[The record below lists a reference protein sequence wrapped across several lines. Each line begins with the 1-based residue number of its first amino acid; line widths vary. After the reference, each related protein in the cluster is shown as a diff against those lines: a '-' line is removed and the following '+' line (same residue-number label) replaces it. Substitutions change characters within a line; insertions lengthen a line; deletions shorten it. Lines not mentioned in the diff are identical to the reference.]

1 MDTERHATLLL
12 DLVWPEVDAKAQGF
26 IYAKDFPL
34 AVSRMEEILNRGKP
48 DRDRAQLVSE
58 TGREILRK
66 FGSDQEFFKVYKEDF
81 RELFDGLVGTSFKS
95 AVKSCA
101 GDGALDRLQDNEITD
116 EMHDKKAVTPTLQD
130 EVLRL
135 REQVRELSS
144 KNVEKD
150 QEIIARDEIIAELQG
165 KDAAPAGSPRS
176 LQRMR
181 SLQARVTNLEEE
193 LSFRDEVIR
202 EKDRELLNFTKRVGE
217 FKDKYQF
224 LEREFQFYKGHREQ
238 KSPDSI
244 KEATRHEFIISEL
257 KRKITEQSDM
267 IGQMRAQVETKPGVL
282 YSEGAA
288 STTGFPLTF
297 PLRLVLRLIIG
308 AILAYLAFDIGIRS
322 LKAAGALFGSSTPTT
337 LIPKTE
343 LSWWEQNTLLSKL
356 HWFFKEFF
364 DNYDLDAGR
373 DEVVSANYDKL
384 FGV

>member
-12 DLVWPEVDAKAQGF
+12 DLVWPEVDEKAQGF

-34 AVSRMEEILNRGKP
+34 VVSRMEEILNRGKLE
-48 DRDRAQLVSE
+48 RDRAQLVSE

-101 GDGALDRLQDNEITD
+101 GDGVLDRLQDSQTVDGI
-116 EMHDKKAVTPTLQD
+116 QD
-130 EVLRL
+130 EKTSSHALQEEVMRL
-135 REQVRELSS
+135 REQVRVLSS
-144 KNVEKD
+144 KNDEKD
-150 QEIIARDEIIAELQG
+150 REITARDEIIADLQG
-165 KDAAPAGSPRS
+165 KDASPAGSPRS

-181 SLQARVTNLEEE
+181 TLQARVASLEDE

-202 EKDRELLNFTKRVGE
+202 EKDRELLNLTKSVGE

-257 KRKITEQSDM
+257 RRKITEQSEI
-267 IGQMRAQVETKPGVL
+267 IGQMRVQVEAKPGAL
-282 YSEGAA
+282 HPQGIG
-288 STTGFPLTF
+288 STAGLPLNL

-322 LKAAGALFGSSTPTT
+322 LKAVGGLFGSGSPTT
-337 LIPKTE
+337 LTPKSE

-356 HWFFKEFF
+356 LWFFKDLF
-364 DNYDLDAGR
+364 DTYNLDAGR